1 MAPMRIFRSSTRW
14 LPAGLAVL
22 GVIGIPSLGGAG
34 PRARRATEPPPIPC
48 AVLPADN
55 VWNRDVSALPVDPN
69 SDAYID
75 SIGRDRSLHADF
87 GSDKTVGFPY
97 AVVPPDQPP
106 VKIAFTEAGEESD
119 PGPYPIPRNAQIE
132 GGPKSTQDRHVLVVQ
147 AGTCRLYELYT
158 ARKRKGGRLWK
169 AGSGVSWDL
178 SSNAMRPAGWTSAD
192 AAGLPIL
199 PGLVRWDEANAGE
212 IRHALRFTVSR
223 TQAAY
228 VWPARHE
235 ASSDVDPTLPPMGI
249 RVRLKGSYDVSG
261 FSPELQVILTAM
273 QRYGMILADN
283 GSDWF
288 VSGTSDPRW
297 NDDQLHEID
306 ALTGDDFEVVDQSS
320 LIVDPDSM
328 QAR

>member
-1 MAPMRIFRSSTRW
+1 MRIVRSSKRW
-14 LPAGLAVL
+14 LPVGLV
-22 GVIGIPSLGGAG
+22 VIGMLGAPSLDGA
-34 PRARRATEPPPIPC
+34 RARAARTATEPPSIPC

-55 VWNRDVSALPVDPN
+55 VWNRDISSLPVDPN

-87 GSDKTVGFPY
+87 GSGKIIGFPY
-97 AVVPPDQPP
+97 VVVPADQAL
-106 VKIAFTEAGEESD
+106 VKIKFTEAPEESD
-119 PGPYPIPRNAQIE
+119 PGPYPVPRNAPIE
-132 GGPKSTQDRHVLVVQ
+132 GGPKSTEDRHVLVVQ
-147 AGTCRLYELYT
+147 ADTCRLYELSA
-158 ARKRKGGRLWK
+158 ARKRKGGRLWR
-169 AGSGVSWDL
+169 AGSGVRWDL
-178 SSNAMRPAGWTSAD
+178 SSNAMRPADWTSAD

-212 IRHALRFTVSR
+212 IRHALRFTASR
-223 TQAAY
+223 TRAAY

-235 ASSDVDPTLPPMGI
+235 ASNDSDPTLPPLGI
-249 RVRLKGSYDVSG
+249 RVRLKDAFDVSG
-261 FSPELQVILTAM
+261 FSNELQVILTAM
-273 QRYGMILADN
+273 KRYGMILADN

-306 ALTGDDFEVVDQSS
+306 ALTGDDFEVVDESS
-320 LIVDPDSM
+320 LMVDPDSM

>member
-1 MAPMRIFRSSTRW
+1 MRNLRSSKRW
-14 LPAGLAVL
+14 LPASLAV
-22 GVIGIPSLGGAG
+22 IGMIAAGA
-34 PRARRATEPPPIPC
+34 RAAPPPAEPLSIPC

-55 VWNRDVSALPVDPN
+55 VWNRDISSLPVDPN

-87 GSDKTVGFPY
+87 GSDKTIGIPY
-97 AVVPPDQPP
+97 EVVPADQAL
-106 VKIAFTEAGEESD
+106 VKIKFTEAGEESD
-119 PGPYPIPRNAQIE
+119 PGPYPVPRNARIE
-132 GGPKSTQDRHVLVVQ
+132 NGPKSTGDRHVLVVQ
-147 AGTCRLYELYT
+147 AGTCRLYEMYA

-169 AGSGVSWDL
+169 AGSGVVWDL
-178 SSNAMRPAGWTSAD
+178 SSNAMRPADWTSAD

-199 PGLVRWDEANAGE
+199 PGLARWDEANAGE

-235 ASSDVDPTLPPMGI
+235 ASSDSDPTLPPMGI
-249 RVRLKGSYDVSG
+249 RVRLKDSYDVSG
-261 FSPELQVILTAM
+261 FSNELQVILTAM
-273 QRYGMILADN
+273 KRYGMILADN

-320 LIVDPDSM
+320 LMVDPDSM

>member
-1 MAPMRIFRSSTRW
+1 MRSRRRSRR
-14 LPAGLAVL
+14 LQAVL
-22 GVIGIPSLGGAG
+22 ALIWVVGTSDVSAG
-34 PRARRATEPPPIPC
+34 RAPAEPAAIPC
-48 AVLPADN
+48 AVFPADN
-55 VWNRDVSALPVDPN
+55 VWNRDVSSLPVDPN

-75 SIGRDRSLHADF
+75 SIGRDRPLHADF
-87 GSDKTVGFPY
+87 GSDKTIGFPY
-97 AVVPPDQPP
+97 AVVPADQAL
-106 VKIAFTEAGEESD
+106 VKIKFTEAGEESD

-132 GGPKSTQDRHVLVVQ
+132 GGPKSTEDRHVLVVQ
-147 AGTCRLYELYT
+147 VGTCRLYELYT

-169 AGSGVSWDL
+169 AGSGVTWDL

-223 TQAAY
+223 TQDAY

-235 ASSDVDPTLPPMGI
+235 ASSDADPTLPPMGI
-249 RVRLKGSYDVSG
+249 RVRLKDSYDVSG
-261 FSPELQVILTAM
+261 FSPELQVILIAM
-273 QRYGMILADN
+273 KRYGMILADN

-297 NDDQLHEID
+297 NDDELHEID
-306 ALTGDDFEVVDQSS
+306 ALTGSDFEVVDQSS

>member
-1 MAPMRIFRSSTRW
+1 MTPSTKRW
-14 LPAGLAVL
+14 LLAGLPVIAMLGAV
-22 GVIGIPSLGGAG
+22 GAHA
-34 PRARRATEPPPIPC
+34 ARKAAEPAPIPC

-55 VWNRDVSALPVDPN
+55 VWNRDISALPVHAN

-75 SIGRDRSLHADF
+75 SIGRDTPLHADF
-87 GSDKTVGFPY
+87 GSGKTIGFPY
-97 AVVPPDQPP
+97 AVVPADQPL
-106 VKIAFTEAGEESD
+106 VKIQFTEAGEESD
-119 PGPYPIPRNAQIE
+119 PGPYPVPRNAPIE

-147 AGTCRLYELYT
+147 ADTCRLYELYS
-158 ARKRKGGRLWK
+158 ARKRKGGRVWK
-169 AGSGVSWDL
+169 AGSGARWDL

-192 AAGLPIL
+192 AAGLPVL

-235 ASSDVDPTLPPMGI
+235 ASNDPDPSLPPMGI
-249 RVRLKGSYDVSG
+249 RVRLKDSFDISG
-261 FSPELQVILTAM
+261 FSNELQVILTAM
-273 QRYGMILADN
+273 KRYGLILADN

-306 ALTGDDFEVVDQSS
+306 VLTGNDFEVVDESS
-320 LIVDPDSM
+320 LMIDPDSM

>member
-1 MAPMRIFRSSTRW
+1 MRILGCSKRW
-14 LPAGLAVL
+14 LPAGLAV
-22 GVIGIPSLGGAG
+22 IGMIGAPSLGAASA
-34 PRARRATEPPPIPC
+34 RAARTAVEPPTIPC

-55 VWNRDVSALPVDPN
+55 VWNRDISSLPVHPN

-75 SIGRDRSLHADF
+75 SIGRDRPLHADF
-87 GSDKTVGFPY
+87 GSEKTIGFPY
-97 AVVPPDQPP
+97 EVVPADQAL
-106 VKIAFTEAGEESD
+106 VKIKFTEAGEESD
-119 PGPYPIPRNAQIE
+119 PGPYPVPRNARIE
-132 GGPKSTQDRHVLVVQ
+132 GGPKSTEDRHVLVVQ
-147 AGTCRLYELYT
+147 ADTCLLYELYG
-158 ARKRKGGRLWK
+158 ARKKKEGRLWK
-169 AGSGVSWDL
+169 AGSGVRWDL
-178 SSNAMRPAGWTSAD
+178 SSNAMRPADWTSAD

-235 ASSDVDPTLPPMGI
+235 ASNDADPNLPPMGI
-249 RVRLKGSYDVSG
+249 RVRLKDSYDVSG
-261 FSPELQVILTAM
+261 FSNELQVILTAM
-273 QRYGMILADN
+273 KRYGMILADN

-297 NDDQLHEID
+297 NDDELHEID
-306 ALTGDDFEVVDQSS
+306 ALTGDDFEVVDASS
-320 LIVDPDSM
+320 LMVDPDSM